1 MFGRSTPPDQKNA
14 GQPQP
19 QSQQHVQPGPAVAP
33 QQPAAVR
40 PPVANSAAS
49 AAGSVIGADLAIIGH
64 KITVVSQGRV
74 QIDGT
79 IEGNVAGREVIVGE
93 TGQVT
98 GTVTANAVEIRGG
111 LHGAINAAAVSLLH
125 SSKVEGDINH
135 QTLTIAE
142 GAQFDGRVRRPENAA
157 SLEPNLDVDSV
168 IAATKG

>member
-1 MFGRSTPPDQKNA
+1 MFGRSTPPDQKTA
-14 GQPQP
+14 GPPQH
-19 QSQQHVQPGPAVAP
+19 QSQQPNPPPAP
-33 QQPAAVR
+33 QQPASVR
-40 PPVANSAAS
+40 PPISHS
-49 AAGSVIGADLAIIGH
+49 TSSTSGSVIGADLAIIGH

-98 GTVTANAVEIRGG
+98 GTVTANSVEIRGG
-111 LHGAINAAAVSLLH
+111 LHGAINAANVSLLH
-125 SSKVEGDINH
+125 SSRVEGDINH

-157 SLEPNLDVDSV
+157 SLEPNLDVASV
-168 IAATKG
+168 IAETKG